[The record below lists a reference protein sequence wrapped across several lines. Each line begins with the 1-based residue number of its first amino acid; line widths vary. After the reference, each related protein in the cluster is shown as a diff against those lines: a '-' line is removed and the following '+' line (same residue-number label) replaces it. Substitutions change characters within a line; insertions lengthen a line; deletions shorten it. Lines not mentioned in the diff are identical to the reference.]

1 MLIIVFRQELK
12 VFILLFT
19 EEWEVLVLILIFLQE
34 LKVFILLFT
43 EEWEVWVFL
52 IFQQEW
58 KVFKQEWVAF
68 KPIFQWEEW
77 QVWEFPFVKVQTCY
91 SHFYTS
97 LDVHRIK

>member
-19 EEWEVLVLILIFLQE
+19 DEWGVLVLILIF
-34 LKVFILLFT
+34 
-43 EEWEVWVFL
+43 
-52 IFQQEW
+52 QQEW
-58 KVFKQEWVAF
+58 EVFKQEWVVF

-97 LDVHRIK
+97 LDVHRIQ